1 MGADDHIARAVAR
14 RRAAADA
21 AHRADGRPQPPSSG
35 RPADPVER
43 RRAAPQRD
51 HRRRTADRFV
61 GAGIVERLDPL
72 PLRRAALDQ
81 REGALAR
88 PLRADRAADRDRRRD
103 LQAAMA
109 RREAPGQLPRDD
121 PRGGARPLRRAAAAR
136 VTRRWGADRP
146 VFVGRIKI
154 GIRPNAFS
162 SHIGR

>member
-21 AHRADGRPQPPSSG
+21 ARRADGRPQPPSSG

-61 GAGIVERLDPL
+61 GAGVVERLDPL

-81 REGALAR
+81 REGTLAR
-88 PLRADRAADRDRRRD
+88 PLRAHRAADRDRRRD